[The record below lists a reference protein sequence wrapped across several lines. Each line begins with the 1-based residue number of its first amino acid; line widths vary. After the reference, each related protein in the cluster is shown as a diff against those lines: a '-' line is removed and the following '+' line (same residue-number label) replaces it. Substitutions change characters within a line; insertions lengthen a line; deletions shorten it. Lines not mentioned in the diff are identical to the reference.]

1 MEKTLVRQYDLVKGS
16 RSELLKY
23 CSSISRA
30 HLVQPIQ
37 QFGHS
42 SVRNLLVHVANAS
55 IYWLG
60 EFALNKSVT
69 YGKPDS
75 LQSMEEISV
84 LYDQVDMLMV
94 EFLKAFPDTSK
105 PIQGWVK
112 WVKKDLS
119 TTPLQLYTHVVTHFF
134 HHKGQI
140 LTMSR
145 HLGYTPVDTDVIR
158 F

>member
-1 MEKTLVRQYDLVKGS
+1 MKEILAEQYEFVKGS
-16 RSELLKY
+16 RVELLQY
-23 CSSISRA
+23 CASISA
-30 HLVQPIQ
+30 PHFVQPIQ
-37 QFGHS
+37 HFGHS
-42 SVRNLLVHVANAS
+42 SIRNVLVHVANAS

-60 EFALNKSVT
+60 EFALHKSVV

-75 LQSMEEISV
+75 VQTMEEV
-84 LYDQVDMLMV
+84 ANLFQQVDLFMA
-94 EFLKAFPDTSK
+94 EFLTAFPEHSQ
-105 PIQGWVK
+105 PMNGWVK
-112 WVKKDLS
+112 WFKKDLN

>member
-1 MEKTLVRQYDLVKGS
+1 MREILSQQYESIKGA
-16 RSELLKY
+16 RKELLNY
-23 CSSISRA
+23 CSSISSA
-30 HLVQPIQ
+30 HFVQPIQ
-37 QFGHS
+37 HFGHS
-42 SVRNLLVHVANAS
+42 SIRNLLVHVANAS

-60 EFALNKSVT
+60 EFALNKPVS

-75 LQSMEEISV
+75 VQTVEEISN
-84 LYDQVDMLMV
+84 LFNQVDLLMA
-94 EFLKAFPDTSK
+94 EFLGAFPDHSK
-105 PIQGWVK
+105 PMTGWVK
-112 WVKKDLS
+112 WVKKDVT